1 MRCDSG
7 GADGAEK
14 SSAGELA
21 DCIQQLAVYAAWHA
35 ANLRSFLWSS
45 ADRDKQKAEALA
57 QQLEGLM
64 PAAEAQTIKA
74 LAFRAAWFT
83 ANQRRFN
90 FADAAEDQRAVEFYA
105 DLLASLTNPE
115 LAKNIKSLSLN
126 ASWHAANTRSM
137 LWRDAREDACRFER
151 DCSKLA
157 TLLRPLSG
165 RQQPENED
173 GEESEGFRTP
183 RETEEATPTAL
194 RRCDSVLDEIVVA
207 WQAVKVSDGS
217 TEASS
222 FLSAAS
228 VTVMVFDVFGKLL
241 QGFQADMRKNIEMVQ
256 QHVKGEISL
265 EKLVDDEAKAEGSHA
280 KALREGNASMGLL
293 WLSRSLRLL
302 QTMLGK
308 LDAGKAH
315 AAPLSLSRCIQAGY
329 ETSLRPHHNFVTR
342 QVISAALLAAPSR
355 TEFLAKVGGFGGDA
369 SGDGLG
375 LEQAAAAATAK
386 VTELLEAF
394 TPPLSQVCT
403 HLRSRGIEK
412 P

>member
-1 MRCDSG
+1 MRCDAG
-7 GADGAEK
+7 GAEK
-14 SSAGELA
+14 SNASEVA
-21 DCIQQLAVYAAWHA
+21 DCVQQLAVYAAWHA

-45 ADRDKQKAEALA
+45 ADRDKQRAEALA
-57 QQLEGLM
+57 LQLEGLM

-157 TLLRPLSG
+157 TLLRLQSG
-165 RQQPENED
+165 RQQQPENED

-194 RRCDSVLDEIVVA
+194 RRCDSVLDEIVLA
-207 WQAVKVSDGS
+207 WLAVKVSDGS

-241 QGFQADMRKNIEMVQ
+241 QGFQADMRKNIEMVR
-256 QHVKGEISL
+256 QHVEGEISL
-265 EKLVDDEAKAEGSHA
+265 EKLIDDEAKAAGSHA

-302 QTMLGK
+302 QTMLAK
-308 LDAGKAH
+308 LDAGQFVSEVSLETLPCEDLMPKVSLDLLPYEDLTPRDH
-315 AAPLSLSRCIQAGY
+315 GCFVVRRLSSFHPVHLC
-329 ETSLRPHHNFVTR
+329 
-342 QVISAALLAAPSR
+342 
-355 TEFLAKVGGFGGDA
+355 GGD
-369 SGDGLG
+369 
-375 LEQAAAAATAK
+375 
-386 VTELLEAF
+386 
-394 TPPLSQVCT
+394 
-403 HLRSRGIEK
+403 
-412 P
+412 

>member
-1 MRCDSG
+1 MQLDSA
-7 GADGAEK
+7 GADPSK
-14 SSAGELA
+14 AGEVA

-57 QQLEGLM
+57 QELEGLM

-126 ASWHAANTRSM
+126 ASWHAANSRSM

-157 TLLRPLSG
+157 TLLRPQSG
-165 RQQPENED
+165 RQQPEND

-194 RRCDSVLDEIVVA
+194 RRCNSVLDEIVVA

-241 QGFQADMRKNIEMVQ
+241 QGFQADMRKNIEMIQ
-256 QHVKGEISL
+256 QHVRGEISL
-265 EKLVDDEAKAEGSHA
+265 EPGCEGRGERLQEKLIDDEAKAAGSHV
-280 KALREGNASMGLL
+280 KALREGSASMGLL

-302 QTMLGK
+302 QTMLAK
-308 LDAGKAH
+308 LDAGQLVSVSEVPEH
-315 AAPLSLSRCIQAGY
+315 
-329 ETSLRPHHNFVTR
+329 
-342 QVISAALLAAPSR
+342 
-355 TEFLAKVGGFGGDA
+355 
-369 SGDGLG
+369 
-375 LEQAAAAATAK
+375 
-386 VTELLEAF
+386 EA
-394 TPPLSQVCT
+394 VN
-403 HLRSRGIEK
+403 
-412 P
+412 